1 MPRISTQ
8 QLHQDVIQLRE
19 QNSKEHDN
27 TKTSMHSLHQ
37 EIKENRKYFDTRLDK
52 LDGKIWG
59 LVMLTISTLIAVITT
74 MIV

>member
-1 MPRISTQ
+1 MARISTQ

-27 TKTSMHSLHQ
+27 TKTSMDSLHQ
-37 EIKENRKYFDTRLDK
+37 DIKENRKYFDSRLDK

>member
-1 MPRISTQ
+1 MARISTQ

-19 QNSKEHDN
+19 QNTKEHDH
-27 TKTSMHSLHQ
+27 TKTSMDRLCQ
-37 EIKENRKYFDTRLDK
+37 DIKENRKYFDSRLDK

>member
-1 MPRISTQ
+1 MARITTQ

-27 TKTSMHSLHQ
+27 TKTTMDSLHQ
-37 EIKENRKYFDTRLDK
+37 DIKENRKYFDNRLDK

>member
-1 MPRISTQ
+1 MARITTQ

-27 TKTSMHSLHQ
+27 TKTTMYSLHQ
-37 EIKENRKYFDTRLDK
+37 DIKENRKYFDNRLDK